1 MILDKSK
8 IRVLIAVGFLLSV
21 TYFVSRYI
29 KNDINSNS
37 EYTIGF
43 VYDYMEGITSGEY
56 IYYRYYVSGQV
67 YENSNSYDN
76 AQKVKVGD
84 YYTVK
89 YSTSNPE
96 HSELLQG
103 LLITDTIQIIAA
115 GFKLPNSK
123 QKLSRN

>member
-8 IRVLIAVGFLLSV
+8 IRVLIVVGFLLLT

-29 KNDINSNS
+29 KNDINSNA

-76 AQKVKVGD
+76 AHNVKIGE
-84 YYTVK
+84 YYMVK

-96 HSELLQG
+96 HSKLQQG
-103 LLITDTIQIIAA
+103 LLITDTIQIKAA
-115 GFKLPNSK
+115 GFKLSN
-123 QKLSRN
+123 R